1 MKKISIK
8 IFMILLAP
16 ITLFS
21 TLWLRFIV
29 MFKTINLSEK
39 IFMKVGLLPVLDQ
52 YYQPLINPR
61 KYLKNSLR
69 EERNLVAIDFN
80 IKEQLELMSKFNY
93 NNELL
98 NFPLESTNNKEYYYN
113 NNSYMSGDSEFLYN
127 IIRHFKPQRIIEIGS
142 GYSTLMATNAIKVN
156 SNDGNG
162 YHCDHYCIEPY
173 EQSWLEKIDV
183 KLIRE
188 CVEDIDLEFFK
199 SLQKNDI
206 LFIDSSHIIR
216 PQGDVLFEYLEI
228 LPNLNPGVIIH
239 IHDIFSP
246 RDYLD
251 KWVLEDHLLW
261 NEQYLLEAFLSYNR
275 DFKIIGSVNYLA
287 NNYNLEFEKIAPI
300 YAKQIGRQPG
310 AFWIQKI

>member
-1 MKKISIK
+1 
-8 IFMILLAP
+8 MILLAP

-156 SNDGNG
+156 SNDGN
-162 YHCDHYCIEPY
+162 
-173 EQSWLEKIDV
+173 
-183 KLIRE
+183 
-188 CVEDIDLEFFK
+188 
-199 SLQKNDI
+199 
-206 LFIDSSHIIR
+206 
-216 PQGDVLFEYLEI
+216 
-228 LPNLNPGVIIH
+228 
-239 IHDIFSP
+239 
-246 RDYLD
+246 
-251 KWVLEDHLLW
+251 
-261 NEQYLLEAFLSYNR
+261 
-275 DFKIIGSVNYLA
+275 
-287 NNYNLEFEKIAPI
+287 
-300 YAKQIGRQPG
+300 
-310 AFWIQKI
+310 